1 MLPPPPSVSAVA
13 RRGSVG
19 GVRYCREPTVV
30 LGVKETGGVK
40 VTAGHS
46 GRVAIH
52 VPVSVMFRVT
62 IETRS
67 CEGENHQLLLS
78 IKKQAKFDKSNI

>member
-19 GVRYCREPTVV
+19 GVRHCREPTVV
-30 LGVKETGGVK
+30 LRVKETGGVK